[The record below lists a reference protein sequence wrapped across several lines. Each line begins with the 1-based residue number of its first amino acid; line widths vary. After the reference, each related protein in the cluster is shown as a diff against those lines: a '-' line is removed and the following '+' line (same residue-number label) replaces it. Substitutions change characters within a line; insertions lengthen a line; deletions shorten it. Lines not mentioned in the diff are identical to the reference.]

1 MPISADQFLLAL
13 DLPSEHPYI
22 QSDHNTDAVDG
33 GAGKKWSISSY
44 FSSVAW
50 NKDISAETFD
60 ECEDNSMSVWAV
72 WPLTVMDATGGGS
85 NTTMANNMIANN
97 ITPDFWYEV
106 KPCLIAMVHLNI
118 LLWAPFILL
127 LCLKKIYGQHK
138 HVGKNEDATPPL
150 LQFETGCSSDSCS
163 SMQTMISSSQIKN
176 TGGPL
181 VAMPTFSG
189 CLPTMPALPALRNN
203 KTTITAHNSKQD
215 RQPAETYSFERL
227 LLLLSLFVSALASY
241 KAVFS
246 VVEDKKENNK
256 DDPNI
261 GQFKERIVR
270 RSSDS
275 NVSLSQGPFI
285 ITTEWLAYLVAL
297 VLTAVLVN
305 DSMYV
310 MKFGQRNLL
319 ALHLFVITVSLK
331 RFGTK
336 ISLITCI
343 PITTIALYIMAYTD
357 LDLPTI
363 EPGPYHDEH
372 NKYISN
378 IVKEWPIDKRTY
390 DDGRGTPWMLT
401 GDVRTGLP
409 FMVNNIPEQKYVRR

>member
-44 FSSVAW
+44 FNSVAYS
-50 NKDISAETFD
+50 SAETFD
-60 ECEDNSMSVWAV
+60 ECEDNSMSVW
-72 WPLTVMDATGGGS
+72 PLTVTGGGS
-85 NTTMANNMIANN
+85 NATKASNMIVNN
-97 ITPDFWYEV
+97 ITPDFWHEV

-150 LQFETGCSSDSCS
+150 LQLETSCSSDSCS
-163 SMQTMISSSQIKN
+163 SLSSAQTKKI
-176 TGGPL
+176 GGPL

-189 CLPTMPALPALRNN
+189 CLPTMPALPSLRNN
-203 KTTITAHNSKQD
+203 KTTVTVTDRNRKQD
-215 RQPAETYSFERL
+215 RQPVETYSFERL

-246 VVEDKKENNK
+246 VIDDKKEKNK
-256 DDPNI
+256 DEPNI
-261 GQFKERIVR
+261 GQFN
-270 RSSDS
+270 DS
-275 NVSLSQGPFI
+275 NVSLSQGPFM

-297 VLTAVLVN
+297 VLTAILVN
-305 DSMYV
+305 DTMYV
-310 MKFGQRNLL
+310 MDFGQQRLL

-336 ISLITCI
+336 ISLATCI
-343 PITTIALYIMAYTD
+343 PITAIALYTMVNTD

-363 EPGPYHDEH
+363 EPGLYHDEH

-409 FMVNNIPEQKYVRR
+409 FMVNNIPAQKYARR